1 MVKATPRPLYPRER
15 PGTHFF
21 LVWAFLICVSYAKV
35 GLDPNRPYVRPILVS
50 AWRLWYFITAD
61 RSAPHMRLYNEVT
74 CVVMEIPSTCVPS
87 YFDPQYIE

>member
-1 MVKATPRPLYPRER
+1 MGGQSHAPAALP
-15 PGTHFF
+15 PGKDPVLIFF

-61 RSAPHMRLYNEVT
+61 RSAPHMRLYNEFT

-87 YFDPQYIE
+87 Y